1 MASRIQVDLDSNRLL
16 DCLRMNHTYKEV
28 VDSEAEEILVVDV
41 EAVKATKVF
50 SMKTIKSIVVL

>member
-16 DCLRMNHTYKEV
+16 DCLRMNQTYKEV
-28 VDSEAEEILVVDV
+28 VDSEAKEILVVDL